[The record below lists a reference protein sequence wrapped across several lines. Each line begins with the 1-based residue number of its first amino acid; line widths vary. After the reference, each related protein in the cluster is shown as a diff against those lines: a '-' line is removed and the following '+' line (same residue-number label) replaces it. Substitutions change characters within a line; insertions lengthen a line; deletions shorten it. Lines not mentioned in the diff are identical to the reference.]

1 MSRYTD
7 IAAKSQGVAE
17 EKFGYYLQSLQAKIN
32 ALKAS
37 LENLAAT
44 TISDELYASVLDV
57 TKGMVDA
64 TAASRVLKG
73 ALAGLATAGSIYAFE
88 HLAGYLNDATHS
100 FANLNEAMNMV
111 NNNTAGTINLN
122 RLIDLTSGLSQ
133 SQTRL
138 ILSTNNLNDAQRI
151 AILRAQGMSAAE
163 ARLQL
168 QTWGIT
174 TAQQGATAA
183 TLTFSSAIR
192 GLYLT
197 LAANPLFVVTAAVT
211 LGVTLWGKYKSA
223 QEEAAQAA
231 ENARQK
237 YDTLADEVSSLN
249 AELETTKQRL
259 KELNA
264 IGVDNLSLVEQ
275 EEYNKLVKTN
285 DELERELRIKEALAK
300 VAAQEA
306 AQASSDALSKKSQN
320 SVTQTDNFGNA
331 KKVDSIDYLE
341 ELVNRAERQKQMLAD
356 ARAELTTFED
366 SWTGTDI
373 DMVKS
378 SDWQYLNDVLTNAE
392 DAVGKTESS
401 IAEAYEAVETDA
413 KGLVDSF
420 GNVVE
425 GYEDMYSRIEGVRDK
440 VDTYFNQE
448 PKDTTKASL
457 EAQFGKNQI
466 STLSDEDIEI
476 AYTIRDIGDMDFNE
490 LKQAI
495 SDAKKEADEPIEVKT
510 DTKSTLESLEEL
522 SDGFNKLSSI
532 YEDIRNKG
540 DFDYGSLIDEDFVKI
555 FGSYKEEYQN
565 FIDTVS
571 KSPTDINACQSAFDN
586 LVSTWLYAQEP
597 LKNITDETYALT
609 VAWLEQNGV
618 ANANEVA
625 TSALIRKKEE
635 AFFATNDL
643 TDASTDEI
651 NVLLAEA
658 KAAKLSESAIYKLRL
673 ALITANDSK
682 LDFSQQIEA
691 IKNMGLQAGVT
702 AAQISAMNAVTNA
715 NAQVKMYASGSARR
729 LTNSGKVKDS
739 ELAGMTGQLTAQ
751 AQATV
756 AKQAAKEMYAA
767 IADIASQPIDLS
779 GVNYSPKSPSGG
791 SGGSGSKG
799 SSSSKDPYVADIDKY
814 KELSDAVDE
823 VETKLKH
830 LDQVYSHTDNINE
843 RIALKEAEIKLYKE
857 EQDALTALNNA
868 RDKEIQENV
877 NKLRKQGFQIEY
889 DPKSD
894 NLQIKN
900 REYLNKISQD
910 DIQTTEKL
918 IKATEELNDANK
930 ESAEKWRELTYSI
943 VDTNKALTELKIDR
957 YEKYITAQ
965 EHLIKLLS
973 NRKDTVGLD
982 IPIYNDIMKTKLNE
996 WKDLVKDGYEKNKEQ
1011 IQKLEKEWMDYYDKR
1026 LEREKEIL
1034 EAQLSDNDKAL
1045 DGVLNMLDEQSNA
1058 IQKQI
1063 DALKSAND
1071 ERREALDLQKAQAAL
1086 DKARNQR
1093 TRLVLRRGKGWVWES
1108 NQDEI
1113 QSAEQDLADKRFDAT
1128 ISSLEKQKEALDE
1141 IKEMWSEI
1149 PEIYD
1154 KEQAK
1159 LMASQLLGKN
1169 WEEQVLDGRL
1179 DIYEKFKDNYIGI
1192 QEDIADKTDE
1202 LENHMN
1208 ESYLRMVKIFEAFVK
1223 KFSTDL
1229 NPEATITSK
1238 YQLGEGNKAWYVN
1251 KDGKAPSGAK
1261 LGDIILTRGGTYK
1274 ITAKDE
1280 NGKFTSTKLDDRS
1293 SDIKDNM
1300 WGRVVADSTD
1310 ELVDVLGLTTDASK
1324 DIVDAAEKQTE
1335 QIKNSIITENGLAK
1349 FLSENSNL
1357 TDEEIDALI
1366 DSADFTDEN
1375 TESTD
1380 ENTIAIDGL
1389 TDELKNF
1396 SLEKP
1401 IEEFPE
1407 DIFDDLDWDSMTTDE
1422 KNYINQL
1429 KDAYEI
1435 ALRNG
1440 NDYMADKI
1448 LSFLDDFKNG
1458 YGDEYIQ
1465 IGKDV
1470 LAAATTPFG
1479 EVTKSTANSADRL
1492 SSLEKQLESAKNGGS
1507 SQDYIDRLE
1516 RTIAIEKYGAGTDQY
1531 SSSNGYVTQTIISSK
1546 DEKEMY
1552 MTSDEIKQKYD
1563 YENGNKN
1570 NGYDPDKM
1578 AQTIADR
1585 IVESQ
1590 NNPNS
1595 VWGSV
1600 VTNDLDKSLTD
1611 KVKTD
1616 DKSSL
1621 GNSGNN
1627 KTTTV
1632 KLSDSDSDAI
1642 KAAQKAY
1649 NEAKAKGDTAG
1660 MEKAHADAEAIRNKN
1675 GYSGGDDGSKVIA
1688 TSNDKVTKELKNNS
1702 GSLSDNS
1709 DSNYYAGDS
1718 AKEAADKVA
1727 DSAQTMADSVKDAAK
1742 SFLSS
1747 GGSSSSKSSG
1757 SSKSS
1762 SKSNS
1767 SSVKDSMSAIVP
1779 VINSGSG
1786 SSSSSKTST
1795 ATTVKNAIS
1804 TAQKVVSLFKNA
1816 PKKAS
1821 GGINLDPNIYNV
1833 DEIDPELL
1841 IHPDKGRYVVMEK
1854 GGSILPAEPTKRL
1867 WELGENPEA
1876 FIQSYMPQNVN
1887 QSLERNNQFVYNS
1900 RKETTQSNTYNY
1912 QFGNV
1917 EVEGVR
1923 DVMGFLDGLRSL
1935 PNRASQFMSVD
1946 RNRK

>member
-1 MSRYTD
+1 M
-7 IAAKSQGVAE
+7 KSLGKIETGVTALNTLINNGT
-17 EKFGYYLQSLQAKIN
+17 KGNLLLAN
-32 ALKAS
+32 ALKTLSNEEKIAVVS
-37 LENLAAT
+37 RLALT
-44 TISDELYASVLDV
+44 EQQKLGI
-57 TKGMVDA
+57 
-64 TAASRVLKG
+64 
-73 ALAGLATAGSIYAFE
+73 LA
-88 HLAGYLNDATHS
+88 
-100 FANLNEAMNMV
+100 
-111 NNNTAGTINLN
+111 
-122 RLIDLTSGLSQ
+122 TSGL
-133 SQTRL
+133 TKEEL
-138 ILSTNNLNDAQRI
+138 KTALSTATMDA
-151 AILRAQGMSAAE
+151 ANKK
-163 ARLQL
+163 
-168 QTWGIT
+168 
-174 TAQQGATAA
+174 A
-183 TLTFSSAIR
+183 TLSTSSLKAAMA
-192 GLYLT
+192 GLNAT
-197 LAANPLFVVTAAVT
+197 LAANPLFAVGILVASVLAGT
-211 LGVTLWGKYKSA
+211 KIIEGLTTSFEE
-223 QEEAAQAA
+223 QEEIVNNLSSEIDGLQ
-231 ENARQK
+231 QK
-237 YDTLADEVSSLN
+237 YDA
-249 AELETTKQRL
+249 L
-259 KELNA
+259 KEK
-264 IGVDNLSLVEQ
+264 DNRTEQ
-275 EEYNKLVKTN
+275 ENEYLSY
-285 DELERELRIKEALAK
+285 LERELEVKKELYKEERRLLALK
-300 VAAQEA
+300 DLQGYNDPT
-306 AQASSDALSKKSQN
+306 SNGNLS
-320 SVTQTDNFGNA
+320 
-331 KKVDSIDYLE
+331 
-341 ELVNRAERQKQMLAD
+341 
-356 ARAELTTFED
+356 ED
-366 SWTGTDI
+366 IYSGTA
-373 DMVKS
+373 MGGLNK
-378 SDWQYLNDVLTNAE
+378 NDVLSTSIKINLDDLEKARKE
-392 DAVGKTESS
+392 YSEGRQKYLDTFGKDKIKQYDDKFVKE
-401 IAEAYEAVETDA
+401 E
-413 KGLVDSF
+413 
-420 GNVVE
+420 
-425 GYEDMYSRIEGVRDK
+425 SRIIENLNKQYTQAKEQWEAAFKDYDKIKGYLDEGIFEGDER
-440 VDTYFNQE
+440 TYWENELQKRQDDMDSLQSYINNLELTLGINIEFDLQE
-448 PKDTTKASL
+448 AKNTL
-457 EAQFGKNQI
+457 EQKFGKNAI
-466 STLSDEDIEI
+466 SALSEEDIKIASTLDLGAIDNINQLIE
-476 AYTIRDIGDMDFNE
+476 
-490 LKQAI
+490 AI
-495 SDAKKEADEPIEVKT
+495 KKAKKEADEPIEVKT
-510 DTKSTLESLEEL
+510 DVKSTIEAVEKL
-522 SDGFNKLSSI
+522 SDGFDKIDSI
-532 YEDIRNKG
+532 YADVKDKG
-540 DFDYGSLIDEDFVKI
+540 NFDYGSLIDKDFVDT
-555 FGSYKEEYQN
+555 FGDYKNEYN
-565 FIDTVS
+565 SFIETIS
-571 KSPTDINACQSAFDN
+571 KSPTNIEACQSAFND
-586 LVSTWLYAQEP
+586 LVSAWINGSGVLDNVTEENKSLITTMLEAQGVGNASVLVDSALAQSKMEAFIATHT
-597 LKNITDETYALT
+597 LKEGTVEEIQALLDEAEAAGFTESSMYDLA
-609 VAWLEQNGV
+609 VA
-618 ANANEVA
+618 VA
-625 TSALIRKKEE
+625 TADDSPLTFEQQINAIYDIADAAGLAKSAL
-635 AFFATNDL
+635 D
-643 TDASTDEI
+643 S
-651 NVLLAEA
+651 
-658 KAAKLSESAIYKLRL
+658 
-673 ALITANDSK
+673 LITAAPADPSSIDLGSWSDAVKNGT
-682 LDFSQQIEA
+682 LDEWTKRQQT
-691 IKNMGLQAGVT
+691 KNQLQ
-702 AAQISAMNAVTNA
+702 N
-715 NAQVKMYASGSARR
+715 
-729 LTNSGKVKDS
+729 VKDAFYEWRKQNKLTYTPPS
-739 ELAGMTGQLTAQ
+739 ANYTGGS
-751 AQATV
+751 
-756 AKQAAKEMYAA
+756 K
-767 IADIASQPIDLS
+767 
-779 GVNYSPKSPSGG
+779 YSG

-799 SSSSKDPYVADIDKY
+799 SSSSKDPYVADIDKF

-857 EQDALTALNNA
+857 EQDALTALNEA
-868 RDKEIQENV
+868 RDKEISQKV
-877 NKLRKQGFQIEY
+877 KDLRAVGFQIEY

-894 NLQIKN
+894 NLKIKN
-900 REYLNKISQD
+900 REYLNSLSQD
-910 DIQTTEKL
+910 MIQDKEKL

-943 VDTNKALTELKIDR
+943 VDTNKALTELRIDR
-957 YEKYITAQ
+957 YEKYITEQ
-965 EHLIKLLS
+965 EHLIELLS
-973 NRKDTVGLD
+973 DRKDTVGLD

-1011 IQKLEKEWMDYYDKR
+1011 IQDLENEWMDYYDKR

-1034 EAQLSDNDKAL
+1034 EAQLNDNDKAL
-1045 DGVLNMLDEQSNA
+1045 DGVLNMLDEQSDA

-1093 TRLVLRRGKGWVWES
+1093 TRLVLRKGQGWVWEA

-1149 PEIYD
+1149 PNIYD

-1169 WEEQVLDGRL
+1169 WEEQVLDGRI

-1208 ESYLRMVKIFEAFVK
+1208 ESYLRMVKIFEAFAK

-1229 NPEATITSK
+1229 NPEATIISK

-1251 KDGKAPSGAK
+1251 KDGKAPTGAK

-1274 ITAKDE
+1274 ITGKDE

-1293 SDIKDNM
+1293 SDIKDDK
-1300 WGRVVADSTD
+1300 WGQVVADSTD
-1310 ELVDVLGLTTDASK
+1310 KLADVLGLTTDTSK

-1335 QIKNSIITENGLAK
+1335 QTKINILTENGLRTA
-1349 FLSENSNL
+1349 LSENSSL

-1366 DSADFTDEN
+1366 DSIDFTDKN
-1375 TESTD
+1375 TDSTD

-1407 DIFDDLDWDSMTTDE
+1407 DVFDDLDWDSMTTDE

-1429 KDAYEI
+1429 KDVYEA

-1448 LSFLDDFKNG
+1448 LSYLDDFKNG

-1470 LAAATTPFG
+1470 LAAATAPFG

-1492 SSLEKQLESAKNGGS
+1492 SNLEKQLERAKNGGS
-1507 SQDYIDRLE
+1507 SQSYIDSLE
-1516 RTIAIEKYGAGTDQY
+1516 RAIAIEKWGSGTEQY
-1531 SSSNGYVTQTIISSK
+1531 SSSNGYMTQTIISSK

-1570 NGYDPDKM
+1570 NGYDPEKM

-1611 KVKTD
+1611 KVKAD

-1621 GNSGNN
+1621 GNSGSI
-1627 KTTTV
+1627 KTPTV

-1660 MEKAHADAEAIRNKN
+1660 MEKAHDDAEAIRNKN

-1688 TSNDKVTKELKNNS
+1688 ISNDKVTKELKNNS

-1718 AKEAADKVA
+1718 AKDAADKVSE
-1727 DSAQTMADSVKDAAK
+1727 SAKTMADSVKDAAK
-1742 SFLSS
+1742 SFLNS
-1747 GGSSSSKSSG
+1747 GGSSSGGKSSSIKSSG
-1757 SSKSS
+1757 SSG
-1762 SKSNS
+1762 SKGN
-1767 SSVKDSMSAIVP
+1767 
-1779 VINSGSG
+1779 
-1786 SSSSSKTST
+1786 SSSSSS
-1795 ATTVKNAIS
+1795 V
-1804 TAQKVVSLFKNA
+1804 AQKVTSVIPVIK
-1816 PKKAS
+1816 KKAK
-1821 GGINLDPNIYNV
+1821 GGINLDPDIYNV
-1833 DEIDPELL
+1833 DEIDEELL

-1876 FIQSYMPQNVN
+1876 FIQSHMPQ
-1887 QSLERNNQFVYNS
+1887 QAASDLSYNNQVVYNS

-1912 QFGNV
+1912 RFDNV
-1917 EVEGVR
+1917 EVEGVK

-1935 PNRASQFMSVD
+1935 PNRASQFMGVD